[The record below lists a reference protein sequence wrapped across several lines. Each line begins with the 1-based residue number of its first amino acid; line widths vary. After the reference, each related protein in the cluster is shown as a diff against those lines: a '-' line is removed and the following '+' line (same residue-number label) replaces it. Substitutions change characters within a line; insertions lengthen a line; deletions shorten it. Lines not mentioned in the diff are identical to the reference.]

1 MICSKCGY
9 PNPNGYVGACKSC
22 RTMPSQEPIQ
32 EAETV
37 AKKTQV
43 KKASKKPVE
52 TLNGKNN

>member
-22 RTMPSQEPIQ
+22 RAMPEQEPIQ
-32 EAETV
+32 VAKTV

-43 KKASKKPVE
+43 KKASKKSTE
-52 TLNGKNN
+52 TLNGKDQ